1 VHYTEAMQ
9 TLFPS
14 FQAFLQ
20 TFSINMKEICKRYLT
35 TAPLYGI
42 IPMMR
47 DLRNKEMY
55 IALDDYKEMYAE
67 SCMKRGESL
76 SVNGLKEF
84 IAARQARLALMRGS
98 LSKIGLTFGQYR
110 ECGKCEDGDYS
121 SIMTGP
127 DGEQR
132 QEYIVCPYCLKLIND
147 SMQYLGNWQD
157 KD

>member
-1 VHYTEAMQ
+1 
-9 TLFPS
+9 
-14 FQAFLQ
+14 
-20 TFSINMKEICKRYLT
+20 MKEICKRYLT

-84 IAARQARLALMRGS
+84 IALYQVRIKKSSVSVEAATETDGLVDMENNGVCMNEKWL
-98 LSKIGLTFGQYR
+98 LVIGLIGITLFALAGMWTQ
-110 ECGKCEDGDYS
+110 S
-121 SIMTGP
+121 
-127 DGEQR
+127 
-132 QEYIVCPYCLKLIND
+132 N
-147 SMQYLGNWQD
+147 
-157 KD
+157 

>member
-1 VHYTEAMQ
+1 
-9 TLFPS
+9 
-14 FQAFLQ
+14 
-20 TFSINMKEICKRYLT
+20 
-35 TAPLYGI
+35 
-42 IPMMR
+42 
-47 DLRNKEMY
+47 MY

-84 IAARQARLALMRGS
+84 IAAR
-98 LSKIGLTFGQYR
+98 R

-157 KD
+157 KDQTMNEKWLLVIGLIGITLFALAGMWTQSN